1 MDDVEVSIHHLST
14 SEVVRLSITRKGQKM
29 KTFVKKW
36 WNDFKT
42 FDWKMYLALC
52 LLALVPAIYQ
62 TVVTKLITSFTSP
75 GSLDIVGQMEWFDLI
90 DETICAFLIVPMYS
104 VLSKAHKR
112 EDFNKVVFKLGIIVV
127 GLYALFSLGTF
138 FYGIN
143 LISYM
148 NPAEIDTAAAYRY
161 LSLETVAF
169 MIGIVFSYASVVFLV
184 IDKSRYM
191 YAFLVAKIGLA
202 LLSDFALI
210 PNMGIDGIA
219 VSNIIANTI
228 MGALAIGLLIYIKQL
243 RPGKYSK
250 DDLPHL
256 KDWGRIGLFAGFQQF
271 LDNII
276 YALMICKMVNA
287 VSQSGNYW
295 VSNNFIWGWLLIPIT
310 CLAEIIRKDAGANGY
325 NLKQKNYYSI
335 AIFALVLW
343 FALIPSYQWFFGT
356 VEGLDNA
363 SVIFEI
369 VLKNLGF
376 YIAYALSQIPD
387 AIFVGMGKTKYNAI
401 NSVFCNIVYYG
412 IWFILY
418 KTGAVVMTMD
428 MIIIM
433 FGVGNI
439 VHWGVSLIEE
449 KIFLKRELLK
459 LSREAK

>member
-1 MDDVEVSIHHLST
+1 MAGGELFI
-14 SEVVRLSITRKGQKM
+14 IKCIIKGSSFM
-29 KTFVKKW
+29 KERIKQW
-36 WNDFKT
+36 WNNFKT

-138 FYGIN
+138 FYGIK

-148 NPAEIDTAAAYRY
+148 NPSEVDIGAAYRY

-191 YAFLVAKIGLA
+191 YAFLVTKIGLA

-219 VSNIIANTI
+219 VSNIIANTV
-228 MGALAIGLLIYIKQL
+228 MGGLAIGLLFYIKQI
-243 RPGKYSK
+243 RPGKYNK
-250 DDLPHL
+250 EDLLHL
-256 KDWGRIGLFAGFQQF
+256 KDWGRIGVFAGFQQF

-335 AIFALVLW
+335 VIFALVLW

-363 SVIFEI
+363 PVIFEI

-376 YIAYALSQIPD
+376 YISYALSQIPD

-418 KTGAVVMTMD
+418 KTGGVVMTMD
-428 MIIIM
+428 MIVIM

-439 VHWGVSLIEE
+439 VHWGVSLLEE
-449 KIFLKRELLK
+449 KIFLKRELNIK
-459 LSREAK
+459 KANLS

>member
-1 MDDVEVSIHHLST
+1 
-14 SEVVRLSITRKGQKM
+14 M

-62 TVVTKLITSFTSP
+62 TVVTKLITSFTCP

-112 EDFNKVVFKLGIIVV
+112 EDFNKIVFKLGIIVV

-138 FYGIN
+138 FYGIK

-148 NPAEIDTAAAYRY
+148 NPSEVDIGAAYRY
-161 LSLETVAF
+161 LSIETVAF

-219 VSNIIANTI
+219 VSNIIANTV
-228 MGALAIGLLIYIKQL
+228 MGGLAIGLLFYIKQI
-243 RPGKYSK
+243 RPGKYNK

-256 KDWGRIGLFAGFQQF
+256 KDWGRIGVFAGFQQF
-271 LDNII
+271 LDNFI

-335 AIFALVLW
+335 VIFALVLW

-363 SVIFEI
+363 PVIFEI

-418 KTGAVVMTMD
+418 KTGSVVMTMD
-428 MIIIM
+428 IIIIM

-439 VHWGVSLIEE
+439 VHWGVSLVEE

-459 LSREAK
+459 ISRTVQ